1 MIKKVWKRMM
11 VMVAQTVT
19 VTKSAQLHMLKW
31 EFLPWRNGISGDS
44 GVPGHRFDPRPSTV
58 S

>member
-1 MIKKVWKRMM
+1 MM